1 MTPIRRSIRQPDGT
15 VTIKSRRGPYRSDS
29 ISASGRTI
37 VVELHPTHLVL
48 REHGCRAAPAADYTQ
63 LELWAA
69 KLDAEQRRRDEG
81 GGRRRVPAV
90 AGMRTEPTGND
101 AAPGGPA
108 RRVDLTFQRPGR
120 PNRPST
126 G

>member
-1 MTPIRRSIRQPDGT
+1 MTPIRRSIRQIDGT

-48 REHGCRAAPAADYTQ
+48 REHGCRQRRRLDYTQ

-69 KLDAEQRRRDEG
+69 KLDAEQRRRMKAEERRQGSRRSKRRNADRADRE
-81 GGRRRVPAV
+81 RRR
-90 AGMRTEPTGND
+90 AGRSG
-101 AAPGGPA
+101 AAC
-108 RRVDLTFQRPGR
+108 
-120 PNRPST
+120 
-126 G
+126 